1 MELVIFEKNLI
12 QICFLILF
20 ANTLL
25 HWITIIF
32 LSPGD
37 QFSEG
42 LLNQIGM
49 LLANSCLTVLLLE
62 RWYSSGHLPFSNL
75 YESFLFL
82 SWTLSFGHLLL
93 QYKVQK
99 PWLGAITAPS
109 VMITQSFANFSLPTD
124 MQKSTALVPALQ
136 SNWLMMHVSMM
147 ILSYGAL
154 LIGSLLAVTL
164 LVISYY
170 KNTPNRIILNCLST
184 KTKLGRSDFN
194 LKDQISSQNST
205 VTFEDTKQGVVFL
218 KFSFWPID
226 IVSTEMGL
234 EQLFFQARKT
244 RLLQQIDNWSYRAI
258 GIGFP
263 LLTVGILSGAVWANE
278 AWGSY
283 WSWDPKETWALVT
296 WVIFAVYLHTRMTK
310 GWTGDR
316 PAFVALLGLLVVWTC
331 YLGVNLLGQG
341 LHSYGWLN

>member
-1 MELVIFEKNLI
+1 
-12 QICFLILF
+12 
-20 ANTLL
+20 
-25 HWITIIF
+25 
-32 LSPGD
+32 
-37 QFSEG
+37 
-42 LLNQIGM
+42 M
-49 LLANSCLTVLLLE
+49 L
-62 RWYSSGHLPFSNL
+62 
-75 YESFLFL
+75 
-82 SWTLSFGHLLL
+82 
-93 QYKVQK
+93 
-99 PWLGAITAPS
+99 
-109 VMITQSFANFSLPTD
+109 TQSFASFSLPTE

-164 LVISYY
+164 LVISRALPLQKIQSVSLSRTKKKEDHFLPGKIRSYSS
-170 KNTPNRIILNCLST
+170 ILETAPLSF
-184 KTKLGRSDFN
+184 KYPLGAAPGCFAFN
-194 LKDQISSQNST
+194 LETHPLEAIPKGKG
-205 VTFEDTKQGVVFL
+205 FFL
-218 KFSFWPID
+218 ETNLRIEVLACS
-226 IVSTEMGL
+226 L

-244 RLLQQIDNWSYRAI
+244 RLLQQMDNWSYRAI

-316 PAFVALLGLLVVWTC
+316 PAFVALLGLLVVWIC

>member
-1 MELVIFEKNLI
+1 MEIVLFEKNLI

-25 HWITIIF
+25 HWVTIIF
-32 LSPGD
+32 LSHH
-37 QFSEG
+37 QFPIFNE
-42 LLNQIGM
+42 IGM
-49 LLANSCLTVLLLE
+49 WLTNSCLTVLLLE
-62 RWYSSGHLPFSNL
+62 RWYYSGHLPFSNL

-82 SWTLSFGHLLL
+82 SWTLSVAHLFL

-109 VMITQSFANFSLPTD
+109 IMLIQSFASFSLPTE

-154 LIGSLLAVTL
+154 LVGSLLAVTF
-164 LVISYY
+164 LV
-170 KNTPNRIILNCLST
+170 
-184 KTKLGRSDFN
+184 
-194 LKDQISSQNST
+194 
-205 VTFEDTKQGVVFL
+205 VTYNQGL
-218 KFSFWPID
+218 KFKPNHFFLLFKKQIQSLHDNLSFNNKNQYESQLPFGAIA
-226 IVSTEMGL
+226 IVSAEM
-234 EQLFFQARKT
+234 QLQWLFWQARKT
-244 RLLQQIDNWSYRAI
+244 RLLQQMDNWSYRAI

-296 WVIFAVYLHTRMTK
+296 WVIFAMYLHTRMTQ
-310 GWTGDR
+310 GWTGKR
-316 PAFVALLGLLVVWTC
+316 PAFVALLGLWVVWVC

-341 LHSYGWLN
+341 LHSYGWFN

>member
-1 MELVIFEKNLI
+1 MEIVIFEKNLI
-12 QICFLILF
+12 QICFVILF
-20 ANTLL
+20 GNTLL

-32 LSPGD
+32 LSHH
-37 QFSEG
+37 QFSI
-42 LLNQIGM
+42 LNRIGM
-49 LLANSCLTVLLLE
+49 LLTNSCLTVLLLE

-82 SWTLSFGHLLL
+82 SWTLSVGHLLL

-109 VMITQSFANFSLPTD
+109 IMLTQSFASFSLPTD

-164 LVISYY
+164 LGISDNNGLNF
-170 KNTPNRIILNCLST
+170 KQNHLFLFFTNKIQSSNSSVSFENTNQPES
-184 KTKLGRSDFN
+184 K
-194 LKDQISSQNST
+194 
-205 VTFEDTKQGVVFL
+205 VA
-218 KFSFWPID
+218 FSPIG
-226 IVSTEMGL
+226 IVCAEVQL
-234 EQLFFQARKT
+234 EWLFFQARKT
-244 RLLQQIDNWSYRAI
+244 RLLQQMDNWSYRAI

-296 WVIFAVYLHTRMTK
+296 WVIFAVYLHTRMTQ
-310 GWTGDR
+310 GWTGER
-316 PAFVALLGLLVVWTC
+316 PAFVALLGLLVVWIC

>member
-1 MELVIFEKNLI
+1 MELVILEKNLI

-25 HWITIIF
+25 HWMTIIF
-32 LSPGD
+32 LSND
-37 QFSEG
+37 QFKI
-42 LLNQIGM
+42 LNQIGM

-109 VMITQSFANFSLPTD
+109 VMLTQSFASFSLPID

-164 LVISYY
+164 LVISY
-170 KNTPNRIILNCLST
+170 NNRLNGQPHPNYS
-184 KTKLGRSDFN
+184 LGDFN
-194 LKDQISSQNST
+194 LLGKIQSQNST
-205 VTFEDTKQGVVFL
+205 VSFEDIKQGESKL
-218 KFSFWPID
+218 CFWPID
-226 IVSTEMGL
+226 IVPNVVGQSAEMKL

-244 RLLQQIDNWSYRAI
+244 RLLQQMDNWSYRAI
-258 GIGFP
+258 GIGFA

-310 GWTGDR
+310 GWSGDR

-341 LHSYGWLN
+341 LHSYGWLSNVVA